1 MGTLLIYTTLKK
13 LQVRQHEFLDFFGEE
28 AMKEVLQQENYP
40 AGDETDNMESAAND
54 VFPDL
59 LHGARRALIWR
70 GIIFMIF
77 GVLILTRP
85 VPTIAATVIIAGVY
99 VAIEGI
105 AILIQAMKLPR
116 KVRSMLVINALIM
129 VLLGV
134 AAVIFPQLMGE
145 YAVIFFGAWQLVNG
159 VQCLYLMKTP
169 GHRVKSFFTGLFSI
183 AAGLFFIIMPL
194 MGLLAMSWLLAA
206 LFITSAAMMLVTG
219 WSLKAPDAAE
229 EAE

>member
-1 MGTLLIYTTLKK
+1 
-13 LQVRQHEFLDFFGEE
+13 
-28 AMKEVLQQENYP
+28 MKEALQQEKSPVQNDY
-40 AGDETDNMESAAND
+40 ENMEGAAND

-59 LHGARRALIWR
+59 LKGARRTLIWR

-85 VPTIAATVIIAGVY
+85 VPTISITVMIAGIY
-99 VAIEGI
+99 VVIEGI
-105 AILIQAMKLPR
+105 AILIQAMQLPR
-116 KVRSMLVINALIM
+116 KVRSMIIINALIM
-129 VLLGV
+129 IMLGI

-145 YAVIFFGAWQLVNG
+145 YAVIFFGVWQLVNG

-206 LFITSAAMMLVTG
+206 LFITSSLMMLATG
-219 WSLKAPDAAE
+219 WSLKAPEAIEDAE
-229 EAE
+229 